1 MLLIS
6 IKFINTSRTVYLVN
20 FSTDVDNLTTSIKI
34 SDKSKKILD
43 RLQAKI
49 TLLKDEKITLQEILD
64 NILELMEENEDLL
77 LKKLEKL
84 SFPLEKKEIDNL
96 INFSWDFGVR
106 TSEQEID
113 KILYGE

>member
-1 MLLIS
+1 MD
-6 IKFINTSRTVYLVN
+6 K
-20 FSTDVDNLTTSIKI
+20 LTTSIKI

-49 TLLKDEKITLQEILD
+49 TLLRDKKVTLQEILD

-77 LKKLEKL
+77 LEKLEKL
-84 SFPLEKKEIDNL
+84 TFPLGKKELDNL
-96 INFSWDFGVR
+96 INLPWDFGVR
-106 TSEQEID
+106 TSEEEID